1 MQNNESDKGSKET
14 SVVPFKRNYIGNGRS
29 YIAAYGGD
37 IPNSAIREIQELTG
51 RDIESMSKESIDSN
65 LSFIGYFN

>member
-1 MQNNESDKGSKET
+1 MQNNQSDKET
-14 SVVPFKRNYIGNGRS
+14 SIVPFKCNYIGNGRS